1 MKKKKKKWFWGLGG
15 SWRRL
20 CTMALMFTRGR
31 TSFWKKMFLSSENIQ
46 HTRKRGPPLFFL
58 RLKGDQSRHPP
69 PRSQIPSTSRCRR
82 FPLSEYFFL
91 MGNGPSRISLKTKS
105 TFWKKK
111 KMVFHWWNLDAAIQ
125 RCAEAWKRYRLMDY
139 TGRSYIY
146 LYTKE
151 ESDRATE
158 RKLICLHFVKSFSS
172 KRPSLL
178 LGDAAE
184 GSVAK
189 CSSCLPTSS
198 PPHFS
203 PKYQPTIECLRRR
216 KQRPCFRK
224 RTEIGRDH

>member
-1 MKKKKKKWFWGLGG
+1 MVLGVRGELKTLVHDGLDVHSGQNKFLKENVSFFRKYTTHKKE
-15 SWRRL
+15 R
-20 CTMALMFTRGR
+20 
-31 TSFWKKMFLSSENIQ
+31 
-46 HTRKRGPPLFFL
+46 PPSFFL

-203 PKYQPTIECLRRR
+203 PKYQPTIECRRRR